1 MLREVHTDREIMVN
15 RPDIV
20 IKNKKGE
27 NMHPDRCSNNGGQKC
42 HARGSRNEIKCK
54 NLCEE
59 INKCGT

>member
-27 NMHPDRCSNNGGQKC
+27 NAS
-42 HARGSRNEIKCK
+42 
-54 NLCEE
+54 
-59 INKCGT
+59 